1 MATGDVAP
9 ADHWWRGNTHTHTLW
24 SDGDDFPEAVAD
36 WYKRNGY
43 HFLAIT
49 DHNTLASAERWLAIP
64 ASGPAREAYAK
75 ARERFGATWVE
86 ERRSGDTLRVR
97 LKRFPEYR
105 SRVEQGGRFILVAG
119 EEITQYL
126 ARRGAHMNALNL
138 AEPVSEQKGASLG
151 EMFRKD
157 LDSLR
162 AQEQRTGREIVA
174 VLNHPNF
181 LWSQTAEDL
190 IALPDL
196 RFFEVYNGHPLVN
209 IVGDSLR
216 PGNERLWDI
225 VLTQRLTT
233 GGTMLYG
240 VATDDAHDYHEF
252 APRHRNPGRG
262 WIMVRSTALA
272 ADSLMRAMERGDFYA
287 STGVALSELRREG
300 HRLSVGIKGD
310 AGVSYTTQFIGT
322 RRGYDTVSVAVRDS
336 AGVLVTRRYSTDVG
350 TVLSEIRGT
359 SASYTMRGDEVYVRA
374 RIVSSKPKANPSHAG
389 EVEMAWT
396 QPVRP

>member
-1 MATGDVAP
+1 MAG
-9 ADHWWRGNTHTHTLW
+9 
-24 SDGDDFPEAVAD
+24 

-49 DHNTLASAERWLAIP
+49 DHNTLATAERWLPIP
-64 ASGPAREAYAK
+64 ASGPAREAYTK
-75 ARERFGATWVE
+75 YGQQFGSSGLE
-86 ERRSGDTLRVR
+86 ERRSGDTLLVR

-105 SRVEQGGRFILVAG
+105 ARVEEGGRFILIPG

-126 ARRGAHMNALNL
+126 KGKGAHMNALNI
-138 AEPVSEQKGASLG
+138 AEPVSEQPGGTLI

-162 AQEQRTGREIVA
+162 VQEVRTSREIVA

-196 RFFEVYNGHPLVN
+196 RFFEIYNGHPLVN
-209 IVGDSLR
+209 ILGDSLR

-225 VLTQRLTT
+225 VLTRRLTS
-233 GGTMLYG
+233 GGGMLYG
-240 VATDDAHDYHEF
+240 VATDDSHDYHTF
-252 APRHRNPGRG
+252 ATSQRNPGRG
-262 WIMVRSTALA
+262 WIMVRAASLA

-287 STGVALSELRREG
+287 STGVMLADLRREG
-300 HRLSVGIKGD
+300 SRLTLAIAAD
-310 AGVSYTTQFIGT
+310 PGVAYTIQFVGT
-322 RRGYDTVSVAVRDS
+322 RRGYDTVSVAVHDT
-336 AGVLVTRRYSTDVG
+336 AGTPVTRRYSRDVG
-350 TVLSEIRGT
+350 TVLAEVRGT
-359 SASYTMRGDEVYVRA
+359 SATYTVRGDEVYVRA
-374 RIVSSKPKANPSHAG
+374 RIISSKPKANSSYAG

-396 QPVRP
+396 QPVQP

>member
-1 MATGDVAP
+1 MATGDVVP
-9 ADHWWRGNTHTHTLW
+9 ADSWWRGNTHTHTLW

-49 DHNTLASAERWLAIP
+49 DHNTLASAERWLPIP

-86 ERRSGDTLRVR
+86 ERRSGDTLQVR
-97 LKRFPEYR
+97 LNRFPEYR

-138 AEPVSEQKGASLG
+138 AEPVSEQRGASLG
-151 EMFRKD
+151 VMFRKD

-209 IVGDSLR
+209 ILGDFLR
-216 PGNERLWDI
+216 PGTERLWDI

-252 APRHRNPGRG
+252 TPRHRNPGRG
-262 WIMVRSTALA
+262 WIMVRSTAFA

-300 HRLSVGIKGD
+300 QRLSVGIKGD

-322 RRGYDTVSVAVRDS
+322 RRGYDTASVAVRDS
-336 AGVLVTRRYSTDVG
+336 AGVPVTRRYSTDVG
-350 TVLSEIRGT
+350 TVLSEVHGT